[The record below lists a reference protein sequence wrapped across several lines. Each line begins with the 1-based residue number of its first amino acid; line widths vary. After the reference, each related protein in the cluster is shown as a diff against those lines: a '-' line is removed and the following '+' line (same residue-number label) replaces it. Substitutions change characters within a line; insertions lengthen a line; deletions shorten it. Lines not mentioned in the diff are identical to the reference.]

1 MKVVKINKDLSH
13 VDITLKTKFKTFSL
27 YVLSLAVIG
36 LSVAFTTIKPDV
48 INHKGSHTIDTVYLE
63 DVDIPLTDSAITV
76 ELVKNDCI
84 LPNVALAQM
93 KIETGNFKS
102 AICKENKNIAG
113 IRTSKSENVVKDS
126 KGNTIKNRGHNVFE
140 TYKKCI
146 KEYVRIQNRY
156 LKNIDGSYAESK
168 SYIPKLKSYAK

>member
-1 MKVVKINKDLSH
+1 MKVVKIKKDMSYE
-13 VDITLKTKFKTFSL
+13 DITLKTKFKTFSL
-27 YVLSLAVIG
+27 YVLSVAVIG

-48 INHKGSHTIDTVYLE
+48 INHLGKHTVDTIYLE
-63 DVDIPLTDSAITV
+63 DVDIPLTDSAITT

-113 IRTSKSENVVKDS
+113 IRTSKSKFVS
-126 KGNTIKNRGHNVFE
+126 GMNRGHCS
-140 TYKKCI
+140 YKSYKDCI
-146 KEYVRIQNRY
+146 KDYVRIQNRY
-156 LKNIDGSYAESK
+156 LKNIDGKYAENPQYVS
-168 SYIPKLKSYAK
+168 KLKSYAK

>member
-13 VDITLKTKFKTFSL
+13 RDITLLNKFKTFSL
-27 YVLSLAVIG
+27 YLLTIAVIG

-48 INHKGSHTIDTVYLE
+48 INHKGTHTVDTIYLQE
-63 DVDIPLTDSAITV
+63 MDIHLTDSAITA
-76 ELVKNDCI
+76 ELVKQDCI

-113 IRTSKSENVVKDS
+113 IRTSESEFVKKDANG
-126 KGNTIKNRGHNVFE
+126 KALKNRGHNVYNS
-140 TYKKCI
+140 YKRCI
-146 KEYVRIQNRY
+146 KDYVRIQNRY
-156 LKNIDGSYAESK
+156 LKNIDGKYAENPEYVS
-168 SYIPKLKSYAK
+168 KLKSYAK